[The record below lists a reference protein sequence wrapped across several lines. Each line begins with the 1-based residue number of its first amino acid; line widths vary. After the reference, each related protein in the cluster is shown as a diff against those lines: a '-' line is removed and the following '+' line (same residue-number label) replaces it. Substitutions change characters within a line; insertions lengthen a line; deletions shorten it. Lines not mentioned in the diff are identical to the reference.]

1 MRDQRRRMVVGRT
14 VHTKSTNYHWS
25 RRPFQR
31 WIFYGSSMRLFAA
44 DCTGPGNL
52 HFRVLCQNRPEPIN
66 RTSHRTLETSNNF
79 INTMS
84 HENGILISF
93 EGSEGCGKSTQ
104 IRRLADR
111 LEEIDHRDV
120 VVTREPGGT
129 VIGEDIRHLLMHA
142 ESSKKIT
149 PETELLLFAASR
161 AQLVR
166 EIIFPAIQDG
176 KIVLC
181 DRFLDSTTVY
191 QGVARQIADDPITQI
206 NAFAVG
212 DVVPDLTVILDIPA
226 EVGLERIKHRVSDMP
241 DRMEQENVEFYGKVR
256 EGYLHLAKSLPDRF
270 FVVDGLG
277 EVDDIEILIWNE
289 IHSRFFSED

>member
-1 MRDQRRRMVVGRT
+1 
-14 VHTKSTNYHWS
+14 
-25 RRPFQR
+25 
-31 WIFYGSSMRLFAA
+31 
-44 DCTGPGNL
+44 
-52 HFRVLCQNRPEPIN
+52 
-66 RTSHRTLETSNNF
+66 
-79 INTMS
+79 MS

-104 IRRLADR
+104 IRLLADR
-111 LEEIDHRDV
+111 LEDVDHRDV

-142 ESSKKIT
+142 ASSHKIF

-166 EIIFPAIQDG
+166 ELILPAVTEG

-191 QGVARQIADDPITQI
+191 QGVARQIADDPVTQI
-206 NAFAVG
+206 NSFAVG

-226 EVGLERIKHRVSDMP
+226 EVGLERIKHRISDMP
-241 DRMEQENVEFYGKVR
+241 DRMEQEKVEFYGKVR
-256 EGYLHLAKSLPDRF
+256 EGYLHLARNLPDRF
-270 FVVDGLG
+270 FVVDGEG
-277 EVDDIEILIWNE
+277 EPEEIEILIWNE
-289 IHSRFFSED
+289 IHSRFFNED